1 MRKHKGGWSKWLDE
15 ACQIPP
21 KAEPKGE
28 RFKAFIE
35 RVNPR
40 FQFWPYHRH
49 LIEVAEAVAFGEI
62 ENLMVWQPPG
72 TSKSEVFSR
81 LLPAWVISEKPTRHA
96 AICTYGAMLAHGLA
110 RDARDYAVES
120 GVTLDPAQKA
130 KLSWKTLE
138 GGHGWGAGFGGA
150 VRGNRYNVGIVD
162 DPHKDPDQIASDV
175 QRERLFRW
183 WDVTWMNRG
192 FLITDDIVARIIVMQ
207 RLADNDLCGWLMERP
222 DADKWTVLALDA
234 EYSDEPFLKEACGGR
249 LIRDERKPGELLL
262 PEKMGPDFLAAQKM
276 DEDSY
281 WAQFQQRPRKQTGK
295 VLDPQW
301 FARCLEHQVPPLM
314 SRGAGVDLAVSK
326 KQTADYT
333 VAFPGG
339 LGTDQNIYVFNPYRE
354 RSEAPDSRLG
364 IAHLARRRRC
374 SWIAVESVAF
384 QLSFVQE
391 LRRMPELTGISVI
404 EADADRDKVAR
415 ARGWSHLAKQGRI
428 ILVDDGTGWIERFFD
443 ECRQFPRGKHDDQI
457 DALGILIT
465 ALGQHVGQAFAS
477 GGQRKTL
484 NS

>member
-1 MRKHKGGWSKWLDE
+1 VKQGRWGTFLDE
-15 ACQIPP
+15 ACKVPP

-40 FQFWPYHRH
+40 FQFWPYHKH
-49 LIEVAEAVAFGEI
+49 LIDVAEAVANGEI
-62 ENLMVWQPPG
+62 SSLMVWQPPG

-81 LLPAWVISEKPTRHA
+81 LLPAWVMSEKPTRHA

-110 RDARDYAVES
+110 RDARDYALES
-120 GVTLDPAQKA
+120 GVILDPAQKA

-207 RLADNDLCGWLMERP
+207 RLADNDLCGWLLGRP

-234 EYSDEPFLKEACGGR
+234 EYSEEPLIPEKSGAR
-249 LIRDERKPGELLL
+249 LIRDDRKPGELLL
-262 PEKMGPDFLAAQKM
+262 PEKLTPEFLRDQKA
-276 DEDSY
+276 DEDAFF
-281 WAQFQQRPRKQTGK
+281 AQFQQRPRVISGQI
-295 VLDPQW
+295 LDPSW
-301 FARCLEHQVPPLM
+301 FKKCFENQVPPLL
-314 SRGAGVDLAVSK
+314 SRGMGVDLAVSSR
-326 KQTADYT
+326 QSADFT
-333 VAFPGG
+333 VGFPGG
-339 LGTDQNIYVFNPYRE
+339 LGTDQNIYIFNPYRE
-354 RSEAPDSRLG
+354 RSEAPDSRTG
-364 IAHLARRRRC
+364 IAHLARQRRC
-374 SWIAVESVAF
+374 SWIAVETVAF
-384 QLSFVQE
+384 QLAFVQE
-391 LRRMPELTGISVI
+391 LRRMHELVGISVI
-404 EADADRDKVAR
+404 EADVDRDKAAR

-428 ILVDDGTGWIERFFD
+428 VLVDDGSGWIQRFLD
-443 ECRQFPRGKHDDQI
+443 E
-457 DALGILIT
+457 
-465 ALGQHVGQAFAS
+465 
-477 GGQRKTL
+477 
-484 NS
+484 

>member
-1 MRKHKGGWSKWLDE
+1 VKQGRWGAFLDE
-15 ACQIPP
+15 ACKVPP

-40 FQFWPYHRH
+40 FQFWPYHKH
-49 LIEVAEAVAFGEI
+49 LIDVAEAVANGEI
-62 ENLMVWQPPG
+62 SNLMVWQPPG

-81 LLPAWVISEKPTRHA
+81 LLPAWVMSEKPTRHA

-110 RDARDYAVES
+110 RDARDYALES
-120 GVTLDPAQKA
+120 GVILDPAQKA

-207 RLADNDLCGWLMERP
+207 RLADNDLCGWLLGRP

-234 EYSDEPFLKEACGGR
+234 EYSEEPLIPEKSGAR
-249 LIRDERKPGELLL
+249 LIRDDRKPGELLL
-262 PEKMGPDFLAAQKM
+262 PEKLTPEFLRDQKA
-276 DEDSY
+276 DEDAY
-281 WAQFQQRPRKQTGK
+281 FAQFQQRPRVISGQI
-295 VLDPQW
+295 LDPSW
-301 FARCLEHQVPPLM
+301 FRKCFENQVPPLL
-314 SRGAGVDLAVSK
+314 SRGMGVDLAVSSR
-326 KQTADYT
+326 QSADFT
-333 VAFPGG
+333 VGFPGG
-339 LGTDQNIYVFNPYRE
+339 LGTDQNIYIFNPYRE
-354 RSEAPDSRLG
+354 RSEAPDSRTG
-364 IAHLARRRRC
+364 IAHLARQRRC

-384 QLSFVQE
+384 QLAFVQE
-391 LRRMPELTGISVI
+391 LRRMHELVGISVI
-404 EADADRDKVAR
+404 EADVDRDKVAR

-428 ILVDDGTGWIERFFD
+428 VLVDDGSGWIQRFLD
-443 ECRQFPRGKHDDQI
+443 ECKKFPRVKHDDQVDSI
-457 DALGILIT
+457 GILIK
-465 ALGQHVGQAFAS
+465 AIGEHVGQAFAS

-484 NS
+484 HS

>member
-1 MRKHKGGWSKWLDE
+1 MKQGGWGTFLDE
-15 ACQIPP
+15 ACKVPP

-40 FQFWPYHRH
+40 FQFWPYHKH
-49 LIEVAEAVAFGEI
+49 LIEVAEAVANGEI
-62 ENLMVWQPPG
+62 SNLMVWQPPG

-81 LLPAWVISEKPTRHA
+81 LLPAWVMSEKPTRHA

-110 RDARDYAVES
+110 RDARDYALES
-120 GVTLDPAQKA
+120 GVILDPAQKA

-207 RLADNDLCGWLMERP
+207 RLADNDLCGWLLGRP

-234 EYSDEPFLKEACGGR
+234 EYSEEPLIPAKSGAK
-249 LIRDERKPGELLL
+249 LIRDDRKPGELLL
-262 PEKMGPDFLAAQKM
+262 PEKLTQEFLRDQKA
-276 DEDSY
+276 DEDAFF
-281 WAQFQQRPRKQTGK
+281 AQFQQRPRVTSGQI
-295 VLDPQW
+295 LDPAW
-301 FARCLEHQVPPLM
+301 FRRCFENQVPPLL
-314 SRGAGVDLAVSK
+314 SRGMGVDLAVSSR
-326 KQTADYT
+326 QTADYT
-333 VAFPGG
+333 VGFPGG
-339 LGTDQNIYVFNPYRE
+339 LGADQNIYIFNPYRE

-374 SWIAVESVAF
+374 SWVAVESVAF
-384 QLSFVQE
+384 QLAFVQE
-391 LRRMPELTGISVI
+391 LRRMHELVGISVI
-404 EADADRDKVAR
+404 EADVDRDKVAR

-428 ILVDDGTGWIERFFD
+428 VLVDDGTGWIERFLD
-443 ECRQFPRGKHDDQI
+443 ECKKFPRVKHDDQV
-457 DALGILIT
+457 DAIGILIK
-465 ALGQHVGQAFAS
+465 ALGEHVGQAFAS
-477 GGQRKTL
+477 GGQRKKL
-484 NS
+484 EP